1 MNKHVLTDYAEAM
14 ADYLFDY
21 LPIKKGFK
29 ENTINSYADS
39 LELFTRF
46 LEKEHALSR
55 DNLTL
60 SLVTRES
67 VEKFLD
73 DLEAGRGNS
82 VSTRNYRRST
92 INAFFKY
99 LQYKNVGYV
108 LLYQQLK
115 SIPKKRDRKE
125 TVEYLSVEEVQSILR
140 QPDRRTQKGR
150 RDFALLDLL
159 YESAARASELASLSI
174 SDFRTEKKLGSVIV
188 LHGKGDKTR
197 RVPLPKKTAEILTEY
212 IREESTYRACNDNDP
227 LFCNHSND
235 YLSRAGVAYILKKH
249 ADLAVGE
256 TKTLETRNIHPHI
269 MRHSRA
275 MHWLEGGI
283 DKQYIKD
290 LLGHADMSTID
301 TYARLSDKMK
311 ADILK
316 KAEPEDLPKPQNIPA
331 EPESWKNQPKL
342 LEWLKSYPEMQES
355 QT

>member
-1 MNKHVLTDYAEAM
+1 MKEIIETIILNLVDNKDAV
-14 ADYLFDY
+14 
-21 LPIKKGFK
+21 
-29 ENTINSYADS
+29 
-39 LELFTRF
+39 
-46 LEKEHALSR
+46 
-55 DNLTL
+55 
-60 SLVTRES
+60 
-67 VEKFLD
+67 
-73 DLEAGRGNS
+73 
-82 VSTRNYRRST
+82 
-92 INAFFKY
+92 
-99 LQYKNVGYV
+99 
-108 LLYQQLK
+108 
-115 SIPKKRDRKE
+115 
-125 TVEYLSVEEVQSILR
+125 SVEEVQSILR

-311 ADILK
+311 TDILK